1 MTGLLFDWIEDLSLL
16 VCSKASDSKPV
27 KLETSCTVIL
37 PYLASAMWLKHG
49 EVSTSNGQTEWSF
62 PLLVKINFFTQV

>member
-1 MTGLLFDWIEDLSLL
+1 MTDLLFDWIEDLSLL

-49 EVSTSNGQTEWSF
+49 EVSTSSQTEWSF